1 MNQLRVDKILIKF
14 LQKLLSLFTIG
25 EQWQIA
31 GLFALILVGAG
42 FETLG
47 IGLVL
52 PFISLLEN
60 PQRIED
66 AGLLQW
72 AYQAVGEPKPRLF
85 LIGTALG
92 FVVIYM
98 LKNAY
103 LTALTYFQCRFIY
116 GKQIK
121 LCSRLFRG
129 YLYSPYIFHLQR
141 NSADLIRNLT
151 SETSQLFNGVLV
163 PGLLVITELTIL
175 TCIALFLLIIE
186 PVTSL
191 AATAGISLATLL
203 FYRIV
208 RQRLGKLGKNRQY
221 HQGKLF
227 QTINQGLGG
236 IKESKILGREQLFLD
251 QYDSHNLLATQ
262 ALQFSQVVGQL
273 PRFFIESMAVVGL
286 MLILISVL
294 AQGRSLSAVLPTLSL
309 FAAAAFRLMP
319 SVNRILN
326 SVTAMRFSS
335 HSVHVL
341 YDDMRSLSSVIEER
355 EFVICDQYLKAN
367 LVLTSNIALQNV
379 SYRYP
384 GARDDS
390 IGGVS
395 LTIPKGS
402 SVGFVGS
409 SGAGKTTIVDVILGL
424 LPPTQGQILVD
435 GRDIYDDL
443 SAWQHLI
450 GYIPQS
456 IYLCDD
462 TLRNNIA
469 FGIPEA
475 EIHEDWIESAVKSAQ
490 LTELVASLPKGL
502 DTLVGERGVRLSGGQ
517 RQRVGI
523 ARALYHNPEVLVM
536 DEATAALDNQTEA
549 GVMEAVEKLSGEK
562 TLIMIAHRLSTVK
575 NCDRLYF
582 MSQGKIIDSGTYNE
596 LCQRN
601 SEFQLMAQVVGST

>member
-1 MNQLRVDKILIKF
+1 MNF
-14 LQKLLSLFTIG
+14 LQKLLYLFTPR
-25 EQWQIA
+25 ERWQIA
-31 GLFALILVGAG
+31 GLFLLILIGAG

-47 IGLVL
+47 VGLVL

-60 PQRIED
+60 PQRVQE
-66 AGLLQW
+66 AGMMRW
-72 AYQAVGEPKPRLF
+72 IYQGVGEPSTHDF
-85 LIGTALG
+85 LIGAGLG
-92 FVVIYM
+92 FMVIYL
-98 LKNAY
+98 LKNLY
-103 LTALTYFQCRFIY
+103 LTALTYLQCRLIY
-116 GKQIK
+116 DKQVE
-121 LCSRLFRG
+121 LSSRLFRA
-129 YLYSPYIFHLQR
+129 YLYSPYTFHLQR

-151 SETSQLFNGVLV
+151 TETSIFFNGVLT
-163 PGLLVITELTIL
+163 PGILALTEVTIL
-175 TCIALFLLIIE
+175 GCIALFLLVIE

-191 AATAGISLATLL
+191 AAAGGIGLATLF
-203 FYRIV
+203 FYRVV
-208 RQRLGKLGKNRQY
+208 RRKLSAFGKARQY
-221 HQGKLF
+221 HQGQVI

-236 IKESKILGREQLFLD
+236 VKEAKVLGREQLFLD
-251 QYDSHNLLATQ
+251 QYDSHNILSTR
-262 ALQFSQVVGQL
+262 ALQFSQIVSQL
-273 PRFFIESMAVVGL
+273 PRFFIESIAIVGL
-286 MLILISVL
+286 MLIVVSVL

-319 SVNRILN
+319 SINRILN
-326 SVTAMRFSS
+326 SMTGMRFSS

-341 YDDMRSLSSVIEER
+341 SHDLRELKPVLENRQLVYSRQLTAPKPLLER
-355 EFVICDQYLKAN
+355 EME
-367 LVLTSNIALQNV
+367 LQNV
-379 SYRYP
+379 FYRYP
-384 GARDDS
+384 GASDNS
-390 IGGVS
+390 LKGVS
-395 LTIPKGS
+395 LTIPKGT

-435 GRDIYDDL
+435 GHDIYDDL
-443 SAWQHLI
+443 SAWQRLI
-450 GYIPQS
+450 GYIPQT

-469 FGIPEA
+469 FGIPED
-475 EIHEDWIESAVKSAQ
+475 EINAGWIDAAVKSAH
-490 LTELVASLPKGL
+490 LTELVASLPEGL

-562 TLIMIAHRLSTVK
+562 TLIMIAHSLSTVK

-582 MSQGKIIDSGTYNE
+582 MSQGQIIDSGTYDD

-601 SEFQLMAQVVGST
+601 QDFQQMAQVVSSIS